1 MKNFSSLALLLSL
14 SFFLSG
20 CGGNWIVG
28 KWTLNKELTLEMISA
43 ADPPANNAGEGFLK
57 ELVTG
62 LQKGVSRILL
72 TQFEGVIIEFT
83 ATEMRRVRNG
93 AGEATLYE
101 VIDQPATGTLVLK
114 YESGEIVTW
123 SKVDTGI
130 RMKLPGEMEQWVY
143 FSKVK
148 S

>member
-1 MKNFSSLALLLSL
+1 
-14 SFFLSG
+14 
-20 CGGNWIVG
+20 
-28 KWTLNKELTLEMISA
+28 MISA
-43 ADPPANNAGEGFLK
+43 ADPPANNAGEG
-57 ELVTG
+57 
-62 LQKGVSRILL
+62 
-72 TQFEGVIIEFT
+72 
-83 ATEMRRVRNG
+83 NG

-130 RMKLPGEMEQWVY
+130 RIKLPGEMEQWVY

>member
-1 MKNFSSLALLLSL
+1 
-14 SFFLSG
+14 
-20 CGGNWIVG
+20 
-28 KWTLNKELTLEMISA
+28 
-43 ADPPANNAGEGFLK
+43 
-57 ELVTG
+57 
-62 LQKGVSRILL
+62 
-72 TQFEGVIIEFT
+72 TQFEGVVIEFT

-130 RMKLPGEMEQWVY
+130 RMKLPGEIKQWVY